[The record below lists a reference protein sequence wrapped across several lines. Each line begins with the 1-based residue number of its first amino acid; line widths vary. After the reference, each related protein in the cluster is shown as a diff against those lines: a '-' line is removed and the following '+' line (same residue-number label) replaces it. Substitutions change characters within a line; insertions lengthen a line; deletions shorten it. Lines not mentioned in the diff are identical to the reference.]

1 MVAAQQLAGPIAH
14 GALPGSFSVSA
25 ISRAPTRGSELLLEK
40 QFPRAVCVSSSTG
53 PFECRFC
60 KRIFEWPGACIGVAP
75 PMNASRLAQPA
86 NGDSTRDPLAIAESL
101 ARDFAS
107 TAVERDRAGGTPKR
121 ERDAVRA
128 SGLLALA
135 IPKEFGGS
143 GASWPTTL
151 HVVRAVARADGSL
164 GHVFGFQ
171 HLLLATVR
179 LFGTPGQ
186 FESLARATVE
196 RRWFWG
202 NALNPMDPRTTLA
215 RAGRERVLNGEKS
228 FCSGA
233 RDADAL
239 VVSALDAATG
249 KLVVAAIPADRPGIT
264 AREDWDNMGQRQTD
278 SGSVAFRDVRVREE
292 EVLANPGPLGNTFAT
307 LRPCI
312 AQITL
317 ANVYLGIAE
326 GALEAARTVT
336 RERGRAWFSSGLDR
350 VVEDPY
356 VLATFGDLYAEI
368 EGARRVTDAGAEALE
383 TAWAR
388 GDRLTIEQRGVCAIA
403 IAIAKV
409 LTTRVGL
416 AVATQMFDGAG
427 ARGTTARLG
436 LDRFWRNLRTHTLH
450 DPVDYKRRDLGR
462 WLLTDVWPEPSFYS

>member
-1 MVAAQQLAGPIAH
+1 MTASRIAQQ
-14 GALPGSFSVSA
+14 
-25 ISRAPTRGSELLLEK
+25 
-40 QFPRAVCVSSSTG
+40 
-53 PFECRFC
+53 
-60 KRIFEWPGACIGVAP
+60 AP
-75 PMNASRLAQPA
+75 PESR
-86 NGDSTRDPLAIAESL
+86 RDPLVVADSL
-101 ARDFAS
+101 ARDLAA
-107 TAVERDRAGGTPKR
+107 TAVERDRRGGTPKQ
-121 ERDAVRA
+121 ERDALRA
-128 SGLLALA
+128 SGLLAIS
-135 IPKEFGGS
+135 IPREFGGA

-151 HVVRAVARADGSL
+151 KAVRAIARADGSV

-186 FESLARATVE
+186 FEALARGTVE
-196 RRWFWG
+196 GRWFWG
-202 NALNPMDPRTTLA
+202 NALNPLDPRTTLA
-215 RAGRERVLNGEKS
+215 QVGRERVLNGEKS

-233 RDADAL
+233 RDADTL
-239 VVSALDAATG
+239 VVSALDATTG
-249 KLVVAAIPADRPGIT
+249 KLVVAAIPADRAGIT
-264 AREDWDNMGQRQTD
+264 ARQDWDNMGQRQTD
-278 SGSVAFRDVRVREE
+278 SGSVAFRDVLVRDN
-292 EVLANPGPLGNTFAT
+292 EVLANPGPLGSTFAT

-317 ANVYLGIAE
+317 ANVFLGIAE
-326 GALEAARTVT
+326 GALEAARTLT
-336 RERGRAWFSSGLDR
+336 RDRGRAWFSSGVER

-356 VLATFGDLYAEI
+356 VLATFGDLYAEL
-368 EGARRVTDAGAEALE
+368 EGARRVTDAGGQALE

-388 GDRLTIEQRGVCAIA
+388 GDGLTPEQRGACAVSISA
-403 IAIAKV
+403 AKV

-450 DPVDYKRRDLGR
+450 DPVDYKRRDIGR

>member
-1 MVAAQQLAGPIAH
+1 M
-14 GALPGSFSVSA
+14 
-25 ISRAPTRGSELLLEK
+25 T
-40 QFPRAVCVSSSTG
+40 
-53 PFECRFC
+53 
-60 KRIFEWPGACIGVAP
+60 
-75 PMNASRLAQPA
+75 ASRIVQPA
-86 NGDSTRDPLAIAESL
+86 QAEPRRDPLSLAGSL
-101 ARDFAS
+101 ARDFAA
-107 TAVERDRAGGTPKR
+107 TAVERDRGGGTPKR
-121 ERDAVRA
+121 ERDALRA
-128 SGLLALA
+128 SGLLALS
-135 IPKEFGGS
+135 IPKELGGA
-143 GASWPTTL
+143 GESWPTTL
-151 HVVRAVARADGSL
+151 RVVRAIARADGSV

-179 LFGTPGQ
+179 LFGTRGQ
-186 FESLARATVE
+186 FEVLARGTVE
-196 RRWFWG
+196 GRWFWG
-202 NALNPMDPRTTLA
+202 NALNPLDPRTTLA
-215 RAGRERVLNGEKS
+215 QVGRERVLNGEKS

-278 SGSVAFRDVRVREE
+278 SGSVAFRDVRVRED
-292 EVLANPGPLGNTFAT
+292 EVLADPGPLGSTFAT

-317 ANVYLGIAE
+317 ANVFLGIAE
-326 GALEAARTVT
+326 GALEAARTLT
-336 RERGRAWFSSGLDR
+336 RERGRAWFSSGVER

-356 VLATFGDLYAEI
+356 VLATFGDLYAEL
-368 EGARRVTDAGAEALE
+368 EGARRVTDAGGEALE
-383 TAWAR
+383 TAWSR
-388 GDRLTIEQRGVCAIA
+388 GDRLTTEQRGACAVA
-403 IAIAKV
+403 ISAAKV

-416 AVATQMFDGAG
+416 AVASQMFDGAG
-427 ARGTTARLG
+427 ARGTAARLG